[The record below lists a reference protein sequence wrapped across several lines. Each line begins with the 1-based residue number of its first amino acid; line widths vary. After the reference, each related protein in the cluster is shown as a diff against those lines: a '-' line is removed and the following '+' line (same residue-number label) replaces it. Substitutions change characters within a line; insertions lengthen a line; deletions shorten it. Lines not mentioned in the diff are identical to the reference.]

1 MGLIQ
6 GGAFRIFRV
15 AGINVYLHWTW
26 LLVAAYSVQTR
37 VNGNRAPIW
46 AVAEYLA
53 RCGIVLLHEFG
64 HAFACRSVGG
74 KAERIMLWP
83 LGGIAFVEAPPRPG
97 AVLWSIAAGPL
108 VNVVLAPLLGAA
120 YWAAAMAGPEQISL
134 GAVECL
140 KMIAIV
146 NLVLLIFNL
155 LPFYPLDGGQIL
167 QSLLWF
173 AVGRGRSL
181 QIAGAVGALAGA
193 AMIVIALS
201 FGDMFLAVIA
211 GFLMLQAWNGVRT
224 GTMLRKLEALPRRE
238 GVHCPSCGER
248 PVLGK
253 VWPCER
259 CHQPMDVFDN
269 NGFCAHCGHP
279 AQRAIC
285 VQCGR
290 TSPLDHARHD
300 KVVEAWQA

>member
-15 AGINVYLHWTW
+15 AGINVFLHWTW
-26 LLVAAYSVQTR
+26 LLVAAYSIQTR
-37 VNGNRAPIW
+37 VNANRPPVW

-53 RCGIVLLHEFG
+53 LFGIVLLHEFG

-83 LGGIAFVEAPPRPG
+83 LGGIAFVEPPPRAG

-108 VNVVLAPLLGAA
+108 VNVVLAPLLFGASMAAKVAGEAIVGAGAA
-120 YWAAAMAGPEQISL
+120 ECISTIAWINL
-134 GAVECL
+134 G
-140 KMIAIV
+140 
-146 NLVLLIFNL
+146 LLIFNL
-155 LPFYPLDGGQIL
+155 LPFYPLDGGQIF

-181 QIAGAVGALAGA
+181 QIAGGVGALAGA
-193 AMIVIALS
+193 AMIVIALL

-259 CHQPMDVFDN
+259 CQRPIDIFENDGVC
-269 NGFCAHCGHP
+269 GHCGHP
-279 AQRAIC
+279 AEKAIC
-285 VQCGR
+285 TQCGR
-290 TSPLDHARHD
+290 TSPLDHASHD
-300 KVVEAWQA
+300 KLVEAWQA